1 MEKKTE
7 VLWLHSSQ
15 HGPIGIVK
23 QYDEIEERWKYYIGI
38 GRGFD
43 EQADVQHI
51 INYGTKYYDLGMI
64 RWFEEIEI

>member
-1 MEKKTE
+1 MGNKID

-23 QYDEIEERWKYYIGI
+23 CYDDIEERWKYYIGI
-38 GRGFD
+38 GQGYD
-43 EQADVQHI
+43 EQTDVQYI